1 MRVAIN
7 DFYQCYHTPN
17 PYCSDY
23 ELALIQWVNST
34 VTLTH
39 PPQAG
44 NKLKKSTTF
53 RDWDMNAK
61 PF

>member
-7 DFYQCYHTPN
+7 DFYLCYQTPN

-34 VTLTH
+34 VTLNH
-39 PPQAG
+39 PPQTL
-44 NKLKKSTTF
+44 NKLEKSTTF
-53 RDWDMNAK
+53 KTWDSKAQA
-61 PF
+61 F